1 MWPNQMF
8 KTGDYIRSE
17 KMQVEGVILEAAPA
31 QDHSEKSPVMFVQL
45 YCTKDAVYPLNVH
58 QRIRLHITPE
68 YWEVAN
74 EDQGR

>member
-1 MWPNQMF
+1 MF

-17 KMQVEGVILEAAPA
+17 KMQVEGVILETTPSASSQA
-31 QDHSEKSPVMFVQL
+31 DIVFVQL

-74 EDQGR
+74 ENQGR